1 MTARGKG
8 GGADVTQ
15 GSGAD
20 VANTGTT
27 AGTTAGSTAA
37 ATAKPVAF
45 RGRLPFRRRMDLLV
59 VLPTVAMAAL
69 MTPVAVH
76 EVNVAGQ
83 WNSAADFL
91 SSSKSVSQLIQD
103 LSLERDK
110 AQAAMSGDPDKDREY
125 QSAIAATDAQVD
137 QVTRDFGQTATPTL
151 KAALA
156 AVSDLSYVRELP
168 ASEGMSQNYVLQAH
182 VQQLVDTVYGAID
195 SQMVSALDFGGH
207 AAAGGPAASLESEL
221 SALYSGDMAESQR
234 EASLTAFASGPT
246 EYNAGEQYAT
256 ALRWDQVAQVQF
268 GLVQQSTA
276 ASDRDAIAAL
286 LDSTQAQVFR
296 NYQGK
301 AEALYGQAFDPV
313 RGVNGNT
320 QVNLQDIQTLS
331 DRTSLT
337 AAFETAS
344 NQREAAEAQ
353 ITDRIIGLARDNA
366 RQAEFTVGLL
376 IGVGVLAAGALMVLS
391 ALIRRSVVQPVVAL
405 TAAATRVARAAAAD
419 LERVTD
425 EDLGANGELPDFE
438 AIPVPTDDE
447 LGDLA
452 LAFNKVQETALL
464 MLERQVTIRR
474 NTAEMFGNVGHRI
487 HNLTGRQLS
496 IIDQVE
502 RTETDPVLL
511 DRLYRIDHLAVR
523 LQRGADSLILLS
535 GEREA
540 NISGSP
546 MRLTDVVRSAVGRVE
561 GYQRVVLIAEDD
573 AMVAPSAVG
582 DMTLMVAELVENA
595 VSFSPASQRVEIAVG
610 LSARG
615 FVIEIVDRGMG
626 MSPEQMA
633 QENARLV
640 RRERLD
646 LAPTRVLGLFVV
658 GRLSVRTGAAVE
670 LSPTTGGGTTA
681 RVYVPGF
688 LLAGPVT
695 ESASTRAPR
704 GDAAEAAATGVP
716 AAAPA
721 PPANGVPALPSSPA
735 QAHAQALEMRG
746 RPPLTPAQPLHAPPP
761 SRPRANPGPAAA
773 LPPGAEGLP
782 RRVPGASQP
791 GEAFSLP
798 TPTSEFDAYATPGSA
813 AGSPAAPTA
822 PTVPFGPAGYAADQA
837 GPYAAPSYQPAPV
850 DSAEAAAAAAAAAEG
865 AAGFVDGQPGEF
877 GQNSQPGQP
886 GQPSFQRFERPA
898 NPAEGQSKSPSFQQF
913 DRTPNAAEGQ
923 YAPPSPAPAA
933 SPSPAPSY
941 QPIQP
946 QAPAGHQ
953 PHQPPAAG
961 PDGSS
966 LQASGLDALGRPG
979 APDAPGARYS
989 LGPLAPV
996 PPEGLGRRR
1005 ALAGGETQHLPHQPV
1020 PEPRRETGM
1029 LPVRR
1034 PPTVPAPPPA
1044 PAPEAPGMVPPHQ
1057 PAPEP
1062 PRFAAG
1068 SAPAAPAAPPGAV
1081 TPPSATTPQPA
1092 DGALPRR
1099 VRKTPSHPDWPTSQ
1113 MPVVGADGPAQPQ
1126 DARAVRDALEE
1137 FEAGVER
1144 ANRDSADQIPT
1155 RRQAARH
1162 AGPTTPE
1169 RDGEDQ

>member
-1 MTARGKG
+1 MTL
-8 GGADVTQ
+8 
-15 GSGAD
+15 GSGTD
-20 VANTGTT
+20 VANAN
-27 AGTTAGSTAA
+27 AGTTRSAS
-37 ATAKPVAF
+37 AF
-45 RGRLPFRRRMDLLV
+45 RSRLPFRRRMDLLV

-91 SSSKSVSQLIQD
+91 TSSRSVSQLIQD

-110 AQAAMSGDPDKDREY
+110 AQAAMSGDPDKAKEY
-125 QSAIAATDAQVD
+125 EAAITTTDAQVQ
-137 QVTRDFGQTATPTL
+137 QVTKDFGSTTTPTL
-151 KAALA
+151 TAALS

-168 ASEGMSQNYVLQAH
+168 ASEGMSQNYLLQAH
-182 VQQLVDTVYGAID
+182 VQQLVDSVYGAID
-195 SQMVSALDFGGH
+195 AQMVSALDFSGH
-207 AAAGGPAASLESEL
+207 AAGGGPAASLESEL

-246 EYNAGEQYAT
+246 EYNAGEEYAS

-276 ASDRDAIAAL
+276 ASDRTAITAL
-286 LDSTQAQVFR
+286 LASDQARVFR
-296 NYQGK
+296 GYQNR
-301 AEALYGQAFDPV
+301 AQAMYDQAFDVV
-313 RGVNGNT
+313 RGVNGSN
-320 QVNLQDIQTLS
+320 QINLQDIQTLA

-337 AAFETAS
+337 TAFESTS
-344 NQREAAEAQ
+344 NSRAAAEAQ
-353 ITDRIIGLARDNA
+353 ITERIIGLARDNA
-366 RQAEFTVGLL
+366 RQAELTVGLL
-376 IGVGVLAAGALMVLS
+376 IGVGVLAAGALMGLS
-391 ALIRRSVVQPVVAL
+391 GLIRRSVVRPVVAL

-425 EDLGANGELPDFE
+425 EDLGEKGELPEFE

-582 DMTLMVAELVENA
+582 DLTLMVAELVENA

-695 ESASTRAPR
+695 ESAGTRAPR
-704 GDAAEAAATGVP
+704 GDAAEAAATGTP

-721 PPANGVPALPSSPA
+721 AAANGVPALPSSPA
-735 QAHAQALEMRG
+735 QAHAQAMETRG

-761 SRPRANPGPAAA
+761 SRPRANPNPAAA

-813 AGSPAAPTA
+813 AGVTPGSASGVPGVPGLPGAPGA
-822 PTVPFGPAGYAADQA
+822 PAGYGAGQA
-837 GPYAAPSYQPAPV
+837 GAQAGPSYQPAPTDPAAPGAV
-850 DSAEAAAAAAAAAEG
+850 DP
-865 AAGFVDGQPGEF
+865 QT
-877 GQNSQPGQP
+877 

-898 NPAEGQSKSPSFQQF
+898 NAAEGQPKSPSFQQF
-913 DRTPNAAEGQ
+913 DRTAGAAEGQ
-923 YAPPSPAPAA
+923 FGPAAAAAAQASAPGSPPSP
-933 SPSPAPSY
+933 SPSY

-953 PHQPPAAG
+953 PHQPHQPPTAG

-966 LQASGLDALGRPG
+966 LQASGFDALGRPG

-1005 ALAGGETQHLPHQPV
+1005 ALSGGETQHLPHQPV

-1034 PPTVPAPPPA
+1034 SPTVPAPPPA
-1044 PAPEAPGMVPPHQ
+1044 PAPEAPGMVPPNQ

-1068 SAPAAPAAPPGAV
+1068 PAPAAPPGAAA
-1081 TPPSATTPQPA
+1081 PPSATTPQPA

-1099 VRKTPSHPDWPTSQ
+1099 VRKPPPSHPDWPTSQ
-1113 MPVVGADGPAQPQ
+1113 LPQVDGPAQQQ

-1144 ANRDSADQIPT
+1144 ANRDSAEQTPT
-1155 RRQAARH
+1155 RRQTARH

>member
-1 MTARGKG
+1 MTH
-8 GGADVTQ
+8 

-20 VANTGTT
+20 VADSTAVATTDAGTGTRAGGSPNGT
-27 AGTTAGSTAA
+27 ARSGGGTPAA
-37 ATAKPVAF
+37 RVSV

-69 MTPVAVH
+69 MTPVALH
-76 EVNVAGQ
+76 EADVAGQ
-83 WNSAADFL
+83 WNHAAAFL
-91 SSSKSVSQLIQD
+91 SSTKSVSQLIQD

-110 AQAAMSGDPDKDREY
+110 AQAAMSGNPDKAKEY
-125 QSAIAATDAQVD
+125 QSAIATTDFQVE
-137 QVTRDFGQTATPTL
+137 QVTSDFGRKATPTL
-151 KAALA
+151 TAALA

-195 SQMVSALDFGGH
+195 SQLVDALDFAGH
-207 AAAGGPAASLESEL
+207 AATGGPAASLEAEL
-221 SALYSGDMAESQR
+221 AALYSGDLAESQR

-246 EYNAGEQYAT
+246 EYNAGEQYST
-256 ALRWDQVAQVQF
+256 ALRWDQVALVQF
-268 GLVQQSTA
+268 GLVQKADSPA
-276 ASDRDAIAAL
+276 DRNAIAAL
-286 LDSTQAQVFR
+286 LASPQAEVFR
-296 NYQGK
+296 SYQDR
-301 AEALYGQAFDPV
+301 AEALYGKAFDPI
-313 RGVNGNT
+313 RGVNGNS
-320 QVNLQDIQTLS
+320 QVNLQDIQTLT
-331 DRTSLT
+331 DRISLT

-344 NQREAAEAQ
+344 NAREAAEAQ
-353 ITDRIIGLARDNA
+353 ITDRIITLAHHNE
-366 RQAEFTVGLL
+366 RQAEVTVAVL
-376 IGVGVLAAGALMVLS
+376 IGIGVVAAGGLMVLS
-391 ALIRRSVVQPVVAL
+391 GLIRRSVVRPVLAL
-405 TAAATRVARAAAAD
+405 TGAATRVARAAAAD

-425 EDLGANGELPDFE
+425 EDLGANGELPEFE

-452 LAFNKVQETALL
+452 QAFNKVQETALL

-502 RTETDPVLL
+502 RSETDPVLL

-540 NISGSP
+540 NISGAP

-582 DMTLMVAELVENA
+582 DLTLMVAELVENA

-670 LSPTTGGGTTA
+670 LSATTGGGTTA

-688 LLAGPVT
+688 LLAGPVA
-695 ESASTRAPR
+695 ESASSRAPR
-704 GDAAEAAATGVP
+704 GDAAEAAATGTP

-721 PPANGVPALPSSPA
+721 PAADGIPALPSSPA
-735 QAHAQALEMRG
+735 QAAHAHALETRG
-746 RPPLTPAQPLHAPPP
+746 RPPLTPAQPSHVPQ
-761 SRPRANPGPAAA
+761 PGPAPRSSAPA

-798 TPTSEFDAYATPGSA
+798 A
-813 AGSPAAPTA
+813 AGSEVPGFGPGQDAGHGAGLGAGAHAAGPGA
-822 PTVPFGPAGYAADQA
+822 EAGFGPAAAAA
-837 GPYAAPSYQPAPV
+837 GFGATLDAPQSGAHAAPSYQPLDPGTANGV
-850 DSAEAAAAAAAAAEG
+850 DA
-865 AAGFVDGQPGEF
+865 
-877 GQNSQPGQP
+877 
-886 GQPSFQRFERPA
+886 RF
-898 NPAEGQSKSPSFQQF
+898 
-913 DRTPNAAEGQ
+913 
-923 YAPPSPAPAA
+923 APPS
-933 SPSPAPSY
+933 S
-941 QPIQP
+941 
-946 QAPAGHQ
+946 
-953 PHQPPAAG
+953 QPPATG

-966 LQASGLDALGRPG
+966 LQVSGLDALGQPG

-996 PPEGLGRRR
+996 APEGLGRRR
-1005 ALAGGETQHLPHQPV
+1005 ALSGGEAQMPHQSVPPV
-1020 PEPRRETGM
+1020 PEPRRETEA

-1034 PPTVPAPPPA
+1034 PPTVPGQFPV
-1044 PAPEAPGMVPPHQ
+1044 PAPENPGMDRPHQ
-1057 PAPEP
+1057 PPPEP
-1062 PRFAAG
+1062 PQFAPGPGQAAPYGSGQAVPPAAG
-1068 SAPAAPAAPPGAV
+1068 AAYGQGAPSGLSGPAGPAGQGVPPGVPPGATAPGAIV
-1081 TPPSATTPQPA
+1081 PQPA

-1099 VRKTPSHPDWPTSQ
+1099 VRKTPSHQEWPTTQ
-1113 MPVVGADGPAQPQ
+1113 MSAVTGPVQPQ
-1126 DARAVRDALEE
+1126 DARAVRDALED

-1144 ANRDSADQIPT
+1144 AHRESAEQTTQLPLPS

-1169 RDGEDQ
+1169 RDGGEDQ

>member
-1 MTARGKG
+1 MTQGPG
-8 GGADVTQ
+8 TDVATITTSTD
-15 GSGAD
+15 GSGA
-20 VANTGTT
+20 AS
-27 AGTTAGSTAA
+27 AGAGSASSVSRPA
-37 ATAKPVAF
+37 V
-45 RGRLPFRRRMDLLV
+45 RSRLPFRRRMDLLV

-110 AQAAMSGDPDKDREY
+110 AQAAMSGDPDKDKEY
-125 QSAIAATDAQVD
+125 QAAIATTDSQVD
-137 QVTRDFGQTATPTL
+137 QVTLDFGRHATPTL
-151 KAALA
+151 TAALA

-207 AAAGGPAASLESEL
+207 AAAGGPAASLEAEL
-221 SALYSGDMAESQR
+221 AALYSGDMAESQR

-246 EYNAGEQYAT
+246 EFNAGEQYAT

-268 GLVQQSTA
+268 GLVQQSQAGADRTA
-276 ASDRDAIAAL
+276 ISAL
-286 LDSTQAQVFR
+286 LGSPQAQVFR
-296 NYQGK
+296 TYQDK
-301 AEALYGQAFDPV
+301 AEAMYGQAFDAI
-313 RGVNGNT
+313 RGVNGNAA
-320 QVNLQDIQTLS
+320 VDLQNIQTLN
-331 DRTSLT
+331 DRTMLT

-344 NQREAAEAQ
+344 NSRAAAEAQ

-366 RQAEFTVGLL
+366 QQAEITVALM

-391 ALIRRSVVQPVVAL
+391 GLIRRSVVRPVLAL
-405 TAAATRVARAAAAD
+405 TRAATRVARAAAAD

-425 EDLGANGELPDFE
+425 EDLGERGELPEFE

-502 RTETDPVLL
+502 RSETDPVLL

-540 NISGSP
+540 NISGAP

-688 LLAGPVT
+688 LLAGPVAET
-695 ESASTRAPR
+695 AGTRAPR
-704 GDAAEAAATGVP
+704 GDAAEAAASGTP
-716 AAAPA
+716 AATSAPA
-721 PPANGVPALPSSPA
+721 ANGVPALPSSPA

-746 RPPLTPAQPLHAPPP
+746 RPPLTPAQPLHAPPAV
-761 SRPRANPGPAAA
+761 PRTNPAAPA

-782 RRVPGASQP
+782 RRVPGATQP
-791 GEAFSLP
+791 AESFGLP
-798 TPTSEFDAYATPGSA
+798 TGTDFDAYATPGTA
-813 AGSPAAPTA
+813 PAGS
-822 PTVPFGPAGYAADQA
+822 GAGQT
-837 GPYAAPSYQPAPV
+837 GQTGGHQAPSYQPAPT
-850 DSAEAAAAAAAAAEG
+850 DPAAASAAASAAAG
-865 AAGFVDGQPGEF
+865 AASGLPE
-877 GQNSQPGQP
+877 S
-886 GQPSFQRFERPA
+886 PSYHQFDRAA
-898 NPAEGQSKSPSFQQF
+898 NPAQGQF
-913 DRTPNAAEGQ
+913 AA
-923 YAPPSPAPAA
+923 PSPA
-933 SPSPAPSY
+933 Y
-941 QPIQP
+941 QPIDP

-953 PHQPPAAG
+953 LQPYQPPTTG

-966 LQASGLDALGRPG
+966 LQVSGLDALGQPA

-1005 ALAGGETQHLPHQPV
+1005 ALSGGEPQHLPHQPV
-1020 PEPRRETGM
+1020 PEPRRETEM

-1034 PPTVPAPPPA
+1034 PPTVPAPPGA
-1044 PAPEAPGMVPPHQ
+1044 PAPEAPGMVQPHQ

-1068 SAPAAPAAPPGAV
+1068 PAPAAPPGAA
-1081 TPPSATTPQPA
+1081 PPSATTPQPA

-1099 VRKTPSHPDWPTSQ
+1099 VRKTPPSHPDWPTSQ
-1113 MPVVGADGPAQPQ
+1113 MPTVAGPVPPQ
-1126 DARAVRDALEE
+1126 DARAVRDALME

-1144 ANRDSADQIPT
+1144 ANRDSAEQLPT

>member
-1 MTARGKG
+1 M
-8 GGADVTQ
+8 TQ
-15 GSGAD
+15 GSGTD
-20 VANTGTT
+20 VAEVAKAADTAGGTGSVGGTGTGT
-27 AGTTAGSTAA
+27 VGGTTKSAVRS
-37 ATAKPVAF
+37 
-45 RGRLPFRRRMDLLV
+45 RLPFRRRMDLLV
-59 VLPTVAMAAL
+59 VLPTFAMAAL

-110 AQAAMSGDPDKDREY
+110 AQAAMSGDPDKATQY
-125 QSAIAATDAQVD
+125 TAAIATTDAQVD
-137 QVTRDFGQTATPTL
+137 QVTADFGRHATPTL
-151 KAALA
+151 TAALA

-168 ASEGMSQNYVLQAH
+168 AREGMSQNYVLQAH

-195 SQMVSALDFGGH
+195 SQMVVALDFAGH
-207 AAAGGPAASLESEL
+207 AADGGPAASLEAEL
-221 SALYSGDMAESQR
+221 TALYSGDMAESQR

-246 EYNAGEQYAT
+246 EYNAGEEYAT

-268 GLVQQSTA
+268 GLVQNSTSA
-276 ASDRDAIAAL
+276 ADRTAIVSL
-286 LDSTQAQVFR
+286 LTSPQAQQFR
-296 NYQGK
+296 IYQDK
-301 AEALYGQAFDPV
+301 TEALYGQAFDPV
-313 RGVNGNT
+313 RGVNGNNA
-320 QVNLQDIQTLS
+320 VNLQSIQTLN
-331 DRTSLT
+331 DRTTLT
-337 AAFETAS
+337 DAFEASS
-344 NQREAAEAQ
+344 NQRAAAEAQ
-353 ITDRIIGLARDNA
+353 ITDRIIALARDNA
-366 RQAEFTVGLL
+366 GQAEITVALL
-376 IGVGVLAAGALMVLS
+376 IGIGVLAAGALMVLS
-391 ALIRRSVVQPVVAL
+391 GLIRRSVVRPVLAL
-405 TAAATRVARAAAAD
+405 TGAATRVARAAAAD

-425 EDLGANGELPDFE
+425 EDLGEKGDLPDFE

-540 NISGSP
+540 NISGAP

-582 DMTLMVAELVENA
+582 DLTLMVAELVENA

-670 LSPTTGGGTTA
+670 LSATTGGGTTA

-695 ESASTRAPR
+695 ESAGTRAPR
-704 GDAAEAAATGVP
+704 GDAAEAAATGTP

-746 RPPLTPAQPLHAPPP
+746 RPPLTPAQPLHAPEPA
-761 SRPRANPGPAAA
+761 PRRGPPAAA

-782 RRVPGASQP
+782 RRVPGATQP

-798 TPTSEFDAYATPGSA
+798 APSSDFDAYAAPGAVPGTPA
-813 AGSPAAPTA
+813 TPAAPA
-822 PTVPFGPAGYAADQA
+822 AYGAGPDAGQDAGQA
-837 GPYAAPSYQPAPV
+837 GAYGAPSYQPAPI
-850 DSAEAAAAAAAAAEG
+850 D
-865 AAGFVDGQPGEF
+865 
-877 GQNSQPGQP
+877 
-886 GQPSFQRFERPA
+886 
-898 NPAEGQSKSPSFQQF
+898 PAEGQF
-913 DRTPNAAEGQ
+913 
-923 YAPPSPAPAA
+923 APPA
-933 SPSPAPSY
+933 SAY
-941 QPIQP
+941 QPNQFE
-946 QAPAGHQ
+946 APAGHQ
-953 PHQPPAAG
+953 PHQPPTAG
-961 PDGSS
+961 LDGSS
-966 LQASGLDALGRPG
+966 LQVSGLDALGQPG

-996 PPEGLGRRR
+996 PPDGLGRRR
-1005 ALAGGETQHLPHQPV
+1005 ALPGDDPQYLPHQPV
-1020 PEPRRETGM
+1020 PVPRRETEM

-1034 PPTVPAPPPA
+1034 PPSVPAPPGA
-1044 PAPEAPGMVPPHQ
+1044 PAPEASGMVHPHQ

-1068 SAPAAPAAPPGAV
+1068 PPAAAPPGTA
-1081 TPPSATTPQPA
+1081 PPSATTPQPS

-1113 MPVVGADGPAQPQ
+1113 MPTVAGGPVPPQ
-1126 DARAVRDALEE
+1126 DAQAVRDALED

>member
-1 MTARGKG
+1 M
-8 GGADVTQ
+8 TQ
-15 GSGAD
+15 GSGTD
-20 VANTGTT
+20 VAEVANVADGADGGTT
-27 AGTTAGSTAA
+27 AGTVN
-37 ATAKPVAF
+37 TAKQAV
-45 RGRLPFRRRMDLLV
+45 RSRLPFRRRMDLLV
-59 VLPTVAMAAL
+59 VLPTFAMAAL

-110 AQAAMSGDPDKDREY
+110 AQAAMSGDPDKAMQY
-125 QSAIAATDAQVD
+125 TAAIATTDAQVD
-137 QVTRDFGQTATPTL
+137 KVTADFGRHATPTL
-151 KAALA
+151 TAALA

-168 ASEGMSQNYVLQAH
+168 AREGMSQNYVLQAH

-195 SQMVSALDFGGH
+195 SQMVVALDFAGH
-207 AAAGGPAASLESEL
+207 AADGGPAASLEAEL
-221 SALYSGDMAESQR
+221 TALYSGDMAESQR

-246 EYNAGEQYAT
+246 EYNAGEEYAT

-268 GLVQQSTA
+268 GLVQNSTSA
-276 ASDRDAIAAL
+276 ADRTAIVAL
-286 LDSTQAQVFR
+286 LDSPQAQQFR
-296 NYQGK
+296 IYQDK
-301 AEALYGQAFDPV
+301 TEALYGQAFDPV
-313 RGVNGNT
+313 RGVNGNNA
-320 QVNLQDIQTLS
+320 VNLQGIQTLN
-331 DRTSLT
+331 DRIALT
-337 AAFETAS
+337 GAFEASS
-344 NQREAAEAQ
+344 NQRAEAEAQ
-353 ITDRIIGLARDNA
+353 ITDRIIALARDNA
-366 RQAEFTVGLL
+366 GQAEITVALL
-376 IGVGVLAAGALMVLS
+376 IGIGVLAAGALMVLS
-391 ALIRRSVVQPVVAL
+391 GLIRRSVVRPVLAL
-405 TAAATRVARAAAAD
+405 TGAATRVARAAAAD

-425 EDLGANGELPDFE
+425 EDLGERGDLPDFE

-540 NISGSP
+540 NISGAP

-582 DMTLMVAELVENA
+582 DLTLMVAELVENA

-670 LSPTTGGGTTA
+670 LSATTGGGTTA

-688 LLAGPVT
+688 LLAGPVA
-695 ESASTRAPR
+695 ESAGTRAPR
-704 GDAAEAAATGVP
+704 GDAAEAAATGTP
-716 AAAPA
+716 AAASA

-746 RPPLTPAQPLHAPPP
+746 GPPLTPAQPLHAPEPA
-761 SRPRANPGPAAA
+761 PRRNPPAAA

-782 RRVPGASQP
+782 RRVPGATQP

-798 TPTSEFDAYATPGSA
+798 APSTDFDAYAAPGATSGTSA
-813 AGSPAAPTA
+813 A
-822 PTVPFGPAGYAADQA
+822 PAGYGPGQDGRQGADQA
-837 GPYAAPSYQPAPV
+837 GAYGAPSYQPAPT
-850 DSAEAAAAAAAAAEG
+850 DS
-865 AAGFVDGQPGEF
+865 
-877 GQNSQPGQP
+877 
-886 GQPSFQRFERPA
+886 
-898 NPAEGQSKSPSFQQF
+898 AEGQS
-913 DRTPNAAEGQ
+913 
-923 YAPPSPAPAA
+923 APPA
-933 SPSPAPSY
+933 SAY
-941 QPIQP
+941 QPNQLE
-946 QAPAGHQ
+946 APTGHQ
-953 PHQPPAAG
+953 PHQPPTAG
-961 PDGSS
+961 LDGSS
-966 LQASGLDALGRPG
+966 LQVSGLDALGQPG

-1005 ALAGGETQHLPHQPV
+1005 ALPGEDQQYLPHQPV
-1020 PEPRRETGM
+1020 PVPRRETEM

-1034 PPTVPAPPPA
+1034 PPSVPAPPGA
-1044 PAPEAPGMVPPHQ
+1044 PAPEASGMVHPQ

-1068 SAPAAPAAPPGAV
+1068 PPAAAPPGTA
-1081 TPPSATTPQPA
+1081 PPSATTPQPA

-1099 VRKTPSHPDWPTSQ
+1099 VRKAPPSHPDWPTSQ
-1113 MPVVGADGPAQPQ
+1113 MPTVAGGPVPPQ
-1126 DARAVRDALEE
+1126 DAQAVRDALED

>member
-1 MTARGKG
+1 MT
-8 GGADVTQ
+8 Q
-15 GSGAD
+15 SSGAD
-20 VANTGTT
+20 VANTTKTGIR
-27 AGTTAGSTAA
+27 A
-37 ATAKPVAF
+37 
-45 RGRLPFRRRMDLLV
+45 RLPFRRRMDLLV
-59 VLPTVAMAAL
+59 ILPTVAMAAL

-76 EVNVAGQ
+76 EVDVAGQ

-103 LSLERDK
+103 LSVERDK
-110 AQAAMSGDPDKDREY
+110 AQAAMSGDPDKVAQY
-125 QSAIAATDAQVD
+125 TAAIGTTDSQVQ
-137 QVTRDFGQTATPTL
+137 QVTSDYGSSATPTL
-151 KAALA
+151 TAALA

-168 ASEGMSQNYVLQAH
+168 ATEGMSQNYVLQAH

-207 AAAGGPAASLESEL
+207 AADGGPAASLESEL

-246 EYNAGEQYAT
+246 EFNAGEEYAT

-276 ASDRDAIAAL
+276 ASDRNAIADL
-286 LDSTQAQVFR
+286 LRSAQAEVFR
-296 NYQGK
+296 GYQDR
-301 AEALYGQAFDPV
+301 AEAMYGLAFDPI
-313 RGVNGNT
+313 RGVSGAT
-320 QVNLQDIQTLS
+320 QVNPQTIQTLS

-344 NQREAAEAQ
+344 NSRAGAEAQ

-366 RQAEFTVGLL
+366 QQAELTVALL
-376 IGVGVLAAGALMVLS
+376 IGIGVLAAGGLMVLS
-391 ALIRRSVVQPVVAL
+391 GLIRRSVVRPVLAL
-405 TAAATRVARAAAAD
+405 TRAATRVARAAAAD

-425 EDLGANGELPDFE
+425 EDLGERGELPEFE

-502 RTETDPVLL
+502 RTETDPTLL

-540 NISGSP
+540 NISGAP

-582 DMTLMVAELVENA
+582 DLTLMVAELVENA

-670 LSPTTGGGTTA
+670 LSATAGGGTTA

-688 LLAGPVT
+688 LLAGPVAET
-695 ESASTRAPR
+695 VGTAGTRAPR
-704 GDAAEAAATGVP
+704 GDAAEAAATGTP
-716 AAAPA
+716 GAAAAPA
-721 PPANGVPALPSSPA
+721 GNGVPTLPSGPMLPSSPA
-735 QAHAQALEMRG
+735 QAHAQALETRG
-746 RPPLTPAQPLHAPPP
+746 RPPLTPAQPMHVPEP
-761 SRPRANPGPAAA
+761 SPAAESAPAGFGSGAGFGPGSGSGSAPA

-798 TPTSEFDAYATPGSA
+798 TPNTPFD
-813 AGSPAAPTA
+813 
-822 PTVPFGPAGYAADQA
+822 GYAAGPAAAGQA
-837 GPYAAPSYQPAPV
+837 GAHAAPYPAADPAGANPAGVNPAGANAAGTGGASGSPSFQTFDRAAADAQSGPPSYQPRPSQPPTARPENSSRQV
-850 DSAEAAAAAAAAAEG
+850 S
-865 AAGFVDGQPGEF
+865 GFDALGQPG
-877 GQNSQPGQP
+877 
-886 GQPSFQRFERPA
+886 A
-898 NPAEGQSKSPSFQQF
+898 
-913 DRTPNAAEGQ
+913 T
-923 YAPPSPAPAA
+923 
-933 SPSPAPSY
+933 
-941 QPIQP
+941 
-946 QAPAGHQ
+946 
-953 PHQPPAAG
+953 
-961 PDGSS
+961 
-966 LQASGLDALGRPG
+966 
-979 APDAPGARYS
+979 DAPGGRYS

-996 PPEGLGRRR
+996 PPEGPGRRR
-1005 ALAGGETQHLPHQPV
+1005 ALSGGDVQQQPHQPV
-1020 PEPRRETGM
+1020 PEPRRETEM

-1034 PPTVPAPPPA
+1034 PRAVPPPSNS
-1044 PAPEAPGMVPPHQ
+1044 Q
-1057 PAPEP
+1057 
-1062 PRFAAG
+1062 
-1068 SAPAAPAAPPGAV
+1068 
-1081 TPPSATTPQPA
+1081 ATA
-1092 DGALPRR
+1092 
-1099 VRKTPSHPDWPTSQ
+1099 
-1113 MPVVGADGPAQPQ
+1113 
-1126 DARAVRDALEE
+1126 
-1137 FEAGVER
+1137 
-1144 ANRDSADQIPT
+1144 
-1155 RRQAARH
+1155 
-1162 AGPTTPE
+1162 
-1169 RDGEDQ
+1169 

>member
-20 VANTGTT
+20 VANTTATT
-27 AGTTAGSTAA
+27 A

-69 MTPVAVH
+69 MTPVAIH

-110 AQAAMSGDPDKDREY
+110 AQAAMSADPDKAREY
-125 QSAIAATDAQVD
+125 QGAIAATDAQVD

-234 EASLTAFASGPT
+234 EASLTAFASAPT

-268 GLVQQSTA
+268 GLVQKSTA

-286 LDSTQAQVFR
+286 LDSTQDQVFR
-296 NYQGK
+296 NYQGR
-301 AEALYGQAFDPV
+301 AEALYGQAFDPI

-320 QVNLQDIQTLS
+320 QINLQDIQTLS

-337 AAFETAS
+337 AAFESAS

-353 ITDRIIGLARDNA
+353 ITDRIIGVARDNA
-366 RQAEFTVGLL
+366 RQAEVTVGLL

-391 ALIRRSVVQPVVAL
+391 GLIRRSVVRPVVQL
-405 TAAATRVARAAAAD
+405 TEAATRVARAAAAD

-425 EDLGANGELPDFE
+425 EDLGEKGELPDFE

-695 ESASTRAPR
+695 ESAGTRAPR

-721 PPANGVPALPSSPA
+721 PAANGVPALPSSPA

-813 AGSPAAPTA
+813 AGSPAAPT
-822 PTVPFGPAGYAADQA
+822 VPFGPAGYAADQA
-837 GPYAAPSYQPAPV
+837 GPYTAPSYQPAPV
-850 DSAEAAAAAAAAAEG
+850 DPAEAAAAAAAG
-865 AAGFVDGQPGEF
+865 AVGFVD
-877 GQNSQPGQP
+877 GQP

-898 NPAEGQSKSPSFQQF
+898 NPAEGQPTKSPSFQQF

-923 YAPPSPAPAA
+923 FAPPAPAPAA
-933 SPSPAPSY
+933 PASY
-941 QPIQP
+941 QPLQP
-946 QAPAGHQ
+946 QAPAGNQPHE

-979 APDAPGARYS
+979 APDASGARYS

-1034 PPTVPAPPPA
+1034 PPTVPAPPAA

-1068 SAPAAPAAPPGAV
+1068 PAPAAPPGAV
-1081 TPPSATTPQPA
+1081 APPSATTPQPA

-1126 DARAVRDALEE
+1126 DARAVRDALED